1 LVDVLQAMPDMDDN
15 LLLDACDFL
24 DDEKKESQDVFS
36 MRYVFFFFF
45 FCRLARDMFIALQL
59 HINCTP
65 NPTWTDF

>member
-45 FCRLARDMFIALQL
+45 FL
-59 HINCTP
+59 
-65 NPTWTDF
+65 